1 MWNKIDFFAKRI
13 LERLNSTQFKLF
25 IVILAIYLYFLNGFH
40 SANELSRYSLIQA
53 IVEERTFI
61 IDNYILSMID
71 VSYYN
76 GHYYS
81 DKPPGLSFV
90 GVPVYFFGRILL
102 SSFWIPNLLISLI
115 AIFSALTVVLIYE
128 LAGFLGGS
136 RTSKL
141 LTALTYAFGTI
152 AWVYSKT
159 FFAHSFSA
167 FLLLLSMYCA
177 YLFVQKNSTKFILIS
192 GVTMGY
198 SSMVEYS
205 NLLLVIP
212 FLLYFIVYNTRKRL
226 IYFLAPIVLFLIILS
241 TYHYVCFGSPFST
254 PLQYT
259 SHFGNVQ
266 DISYF
271 SNPVHIG
278 LYGLLIGHYR
288 GLFYLSPILLLAPF
302 GFFYLYENYKPET
315 FLALSSFIII
325 VLFYSTYTVW
335 HGGMAYGPR
344 FLLSVVP
351 FFTLPLFQVIEKYK
365 DKMIFLLVF
374 SILLG
379 YSVFANA
386 MGALVS
392 LNINKKIPTPLWNNV
407 RYLYVRGIVD
417 SYLFS
422 ISPITVVIPLIVILI
437 CIAPTI
443 ISYLNKKKI

>member
-25 IVILAIYLYFLNGFH
+25 IVILAIYLYFINGFH
-40 SANELSRYSLIQA
+40 SANELSRYSLILA
-53 IVEERTFI
+53 IVEERRFI
-61 IDNYILSMID
+61 IDNYILNTID
-71 VSYYN
+71 ISYYN

-81 DKPPGLSFV
+81 DKPPGLSFI
-90 GVPVYFFGRILL
+90 GVPAYFFGRILL
-102 SSFWIPNLLISLI
+102 SSFWITNLLISII
-115 AIFSALTVVLIYE
+115 AIFSALTVVLVYE
-128 LAGFLGGS
+128 LTGFLGGT

-152 AWVYSKT
+152 SWVYSKT
-159 FFAHSFSA
+159 FFAHGLSA

-198 SSMVEYS
+198 SSLVEYS

-212 FLLYFIVYNTRKRL
+212 FLLYFIVYNTRKKL
-226 IYFLAPIVLFLIILS
+226 IYFLAPIILFLTILS

-254 PLQYT
+254 PLQHT

-288 GLFYLSPILLLAPF
+288 GLFYLSPILLLTPF

-315 FLALSSFIII
+315 FLLLSSFIII

-335 HGGMAYGPR
+335 DGGECYGPR

-351 FFTLPLFQVIEKYK
+351 FFTLPLSQVIEKYK
-365 DKMIFLLVF
+365 DQRRFLILF
-374 SILLG
+374 FTLMGYSIL
-379 YSVFANA
+379 ANA
-386 MGALVS
+386 MGVIVSYTLGQDVRNPLLYNILYLLRGGTIDSHFFSVSPLTILVPIIAI
-392 LNINKKIPTPLWNNV
+392 LVCTAPIIINYLHPTDV
-407 RYLYVRGIVD
+407 
-417 SYLFS
+417 
-422 ISPITVVIPLIVILI
+422 
-437 CIAPTI
+437 
-443 ISYLNKKKI
+443 